1 MSDQRS
7 GTDSSPSVEETREL
21 WDRKAAFWDDRFG
34 EGNEFHRLLIEPAAL
49 RLLNIQPG
57 ERILDIACGNGALSR
72 RLAGLG
78 AQVLA
83 FDFSSVFVERAR
95 ARSIA
100 LADRITY
107 QMVDATDRDA
117 LLALGEGRF
126 DAAVASMALMDMPA
140 IDALAEALNRLLR
153 PGGRFVFT
161 VQHPCFN
168 SNAVAMQAETE
179 EREGQLQVVH
189 AMKITGYL
197 DVPPGIGGGMPG
209 EPNPHYYFHRPLSQL
224 LAPFLASGFVLDGL
238 EEPAFPQDDQARALS
253 WASYHQIPPV
263 LAVRLRMSA
272 PSPYASEPVAR
283 NTPPHK

>member
-1 MSDQRS
+1 MALEVLMSDKRS
-7 GTDSSPSVEETREL
+7 STDSSPSVEETREL

-49 RLLNIQPG
+49 RLLDIQPG
-57 ERILDIACGNGALSR
+57 ERVLDIACGNGALSR

-95 ARSIA
+95 ARSTA
-100 LADRITY
+100 LAGQITY
-107 QMVDATDRDA
+107 QVADATDRDQ

-126 DAAVASMALMDMPA
+126 DAAVAGMALMDMPA
-140 IDALAEALNRLLR
+140 IAPLAEALTRLLR
-153 PGGRFVFT
+153 PNGRFVFT
-161 VQHPCFN
+161 VAHPCFN

-179 EREGQLQVVH
+179 EREGRLGIVH

-197 DVPPGIGGGMPG
+197 DVPPGIGAGMPG

-224 LAPFLASGFVLDGL
+224 LAPFFNAGFVLDGL
-238 EEPAFPQDDQARALS
+238 EEPAFPQIDDARALS
-253 WASYHQIPPV
+253 WASYHQIPPI
-263 LAVRLRMSA
+263 LAVRLRRQGPFSA
-272 PSPYASEPVAR
+272 ER
-283 NTPPHK
+283 QG

>member
-1 MSDQRS
+1 MTLEVVMSDEPS
-7 GTDSSPSVEETREL
+7 GTDSSQSVAETREL
-21 WDRKAAFWDDRFG
+21 WDRKAAFWDERFG
-34 EGNEFHRLLIEPAAL
+34 EGNEFHRLLIEPATL
-49 RLLNIQPG
+49 RLLDIQPN
-57 ERILDIACGNGALSR
+57 ERVLDIACGNGALSR

-95 ARSIA
+95 ARSTA
-100 LADRITY
+100 LASQITY
-107 QMVDATDRDA
+107 QVADATDRDQ

-126 DAAVASMALMDMPA
+126 DAAVAGMALMDMPA

-153 PGGRFVFT
+153 PNGRFVFT

-179 EREGQLQVVH
+179 EREGRLGVVH

-197 DVPPGIGGGMPG
+197 DVPPGIGAGMPG

-224 LAPFLASGFVLDGL
+224 LAPFFSSGFVLDGL
-238 EEPAFPQDDQARALS
+238 EEPAFPQIDDARALS
-253 WASYHQIPPV
+253 WASYHQIPPI
-263 LAVRLRMSA
+263 LAVRLRRQGPFGA
-272 PSPYASEPVAR
+272 ER
-283 NTPPHK
+283 QG